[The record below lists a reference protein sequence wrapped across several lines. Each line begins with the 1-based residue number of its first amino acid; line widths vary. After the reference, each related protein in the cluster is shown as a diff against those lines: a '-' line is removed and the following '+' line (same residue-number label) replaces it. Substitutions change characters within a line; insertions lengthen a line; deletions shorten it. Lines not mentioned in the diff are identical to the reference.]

1 MSSNDD
7 SLKELARSIGIPE
20 ESFIPY
26 GPDMAKLDVKISG
39 NSKGKLILVTAMT
52 PTTHGEGKTTTCI
65 GLAQGIKK

>member
-26 GPDMAKLDVKISG
+26 GHDMAKLDVKISV
-39 NSKGKLILVTAMT
+39 NSQGKLILVTAMT
-52 PTTHGEGKTTTCI
+52 PTTYGEGKTTTCI
-65 GLAQGIKK
+65 GLAQ